1 MKHSLSRREM
11 LSRCSSG
18 FGLLALQGMLG
29 TPAALS
35 AKTNFK
41 AKAKSVIFCYMSGGA
56 SHLDTF
62 DPKPELKK
70 YAGKPMPVKIERTQF
85 NKNGNV
91 FPSPFE
97 FKPYGKSGI
106 PVSSIFP
113 KVGEMADELA
123 VVRSMTSKVN
133 EHAQGNYAFHTGFPF
148 MGHPSAGAWVSYGLG
163 SANKDLPS
171 FVVLNSGGSVAPHG
185 GVGLYGSGYL
195 PAGHQGSIL
204 QVDKP
209 EPVRNVKPRESL
221 FAQRNRLGFLKGFD
235 QSFLSQTGG
244 DIQVEAAIQ
253 NYETA
258 YKMQAAIPEL
268 CDLSGET
275 ETTKKL
281 YGLDSRDRQTA
292 GYARQCLLARRLVE
306 RGVRF
311 VELSCLNEGIGA
323 GNAPN
328 PWDQH
333 GALEKGHAAMAY
345 QVDQPIA
352 GLLYDLKARGLLDE
366 TIVIWSGEFG
376 RTPFTQGSNGRDH
389 NPYGFSVWLAGG
401 GVKGGTIHGATD
413 ELGYHAT
420 ENKCDV
426 YDLWATVLH
435 QLGLDHEHLT
445 YRHGGRDLR
454 LTDVHGN
461 VIREI
466 LA

>member
-244 DIQVEAAIQ
+244 DVQVEAAIQ

-258 YKMQAAIPEL
+258 YKMQAAVPEL

-281 YGLDSRDRQTA
+281 YGMDSRDRQ
-292 GYARQCLLARRLVE
+292 
-306 RGVRF
+306 
-311 VELSCLNEGIGA
+311 
-323 GNAPN
+323 
-328 PWDQH
+328 
-333 GALEKGHAAMAY
+333 
-345 QVDQPIA
+345 
-352 GLLYDLKARGLLDE
+352 
-366 TIVIWSGEFG
+366 
-376 RTPFTQGSNGRDH
+376 
-389 NPYGFSVWLAGG
+389 
-401 GVKGGTIHGATD
+401 
-413 ELGYHAT
+413 
-420 ENKCDV
+420 
-426 YDLWATVLH
+426 
-435 QLGLDHEHLT
+435 
-445 YRHGGRDLR
+445 
-454 LTDVHGN
+454 
-461 VIREI
+461 
-466 LA
+466 

>member
-1 MKHSLSRREM
+1 MINSLSRRDM
-11 LSRCSSG
+11 LSRCSTG

-29 TPAALS
+29 SQAALA
-35 AKTNFK
+35 AKTALK
-41 AKAKSVIFCYMSGGA
+41 PKAKSVIFCYMSGGA
-56 SHLDTF
+56 SHIDTF

-97 FKPYGKSGI
+97 FKRWGKSGM

-113 KVGEMADELA
+113 KVGEMADDLA

-133 EHAQGNYAFHTGFPF
+133 EHAQGNYAFHSGFPF

-163 SANKDLPS
+163 SANENLPG
-171 FVVLNSGGSVAPHG
+171 FVVLNSAGSVAPHG

-195 PAGHQGSIL
+195 PAGNQGSIL
-204 QVDKP
+204 QVDNS

-221 FAQRNRLGFLKGFD
+221 FAQRNRLSFLKGFD
-235 QSFLSQTGG
+235 KSFLSRTG
-244 DIQVEAAIQ
+244 DNLQVEAAIK

-258 YKMQAAIPEL
+258 YKMQAAVPEL

-281 YGLDSRDRQTA
+281 YGLDSRDKQTA

-311 VELSCLNEGIGA
+311 VELSCINEGIGA
-323 GNAPN
+323 GNAAN

-333 GALEKGHAAMAY
+333 GALEKGHAAMAH

-352 GLLYDLKARGLLDE
+352 GLLKDLKAKGLLDE
-366 TIVIWSGEFG
+366 TLVVWGGEFG
-376 RTPFTQGSNGRDH
+376 RTPFSQGSNGRDH
-389 NPYGFSVWLAGG
+389 NPYGYSVWLAGG
-401 GVKGGTIHGATD
+401 GAKGGTIHGATD
-413 ELGYHAT
+413 EFGYHVT
-420 ENKCDV
+420 ENKCEI

-435 QLGLDHEHLT
+435 LLGLDHEHLT

-454 LTDVHGN
+454 LTDVYGS

-466 LA
+466 VA